1 MFDST
6 KAAVTLLDCVSV
18 ANAERLEAMHARCM
32 ALSAAKNVN
41 VNATREL
48 AGLIYEILHM
58 PIYHKTI
65 ADRLNEQHRRIF
77 RAVSS
82 VETAMSAIDAMDDGG
97 GDRNTA
103 ALWRTLSLVR
113 ETLTDIAEQ
122 IDPPVVLAREEV
134 AHRAGDAKGQAPI
147 AAPFRDSSCP
157 GNG

>member
-1 MFDST
+1 
-6 KAAVTLLDCVSV
+6 
-18 ANAERLEAMHARCM
+18 
-32 ALSAAKNVN
+32 VN

-48 AGLIYEILHM
+48 AGFVYEILQM

-77 RAVSS
+77 QAVSG
-82 VETAMSAIDAMDDGG
+82 VETAMSAIDAMDDGSG
-97 GDRNTA
+97 ASKMA
-103 ALWRTLSLVR
+103 ALWGTLSLVK

-134 AHRAGDAKGQAPI
+134 AYRVGDAEGQAPI
-147 AAPFRDSSCP
+147 AARFRDRSCS